1 MSFSNLLTGSP
12 LLWRIARGQHS
23 DPGGFIC
30 VGDRN
35 WKLSPV
41 LKFQNKNDKIAMVS
55 KFDWSTIISYFFL
68 WTAEHDVLTK
78 HKIKRNTEV
87 VVLSPILSLKAEQQR
102 KVINLFLLFSP
113 SSPPIFSYSIPHV
126 TRRQQYWLQRN
137 WQLRYRC
144 RRFWYLT
151 FRISIKVEAFHQNLW
166 VYSTWREGNTSYQI
180 R

>member
-41 LKFQNKNDKIAMVS
+41 LKFQNKNDKIDIVS
-55 KFDWSTIISYFFL
+55 KFKLSTIISYFFL

-102 KVINLFLLFSP
+102 KVINLFSHTTRILLPASLYQKAQMLDLTAISLSLWPENQQKPENFL
-113 SSPPIFSYSIPHV
+113 PHSFISA
-126 TRRQQYWLQRN
+126 LQ
-137 WQLRYRC
+137 
-144 RRFWYLT
+144 
-151 FRISIKVEAFHQNLW
+151 
-166 VYSTWREGNTSYQI
+166 WRKPVIY
-180 R
+180 

>member
-41 LKFQNKNDKIAMVS
+41 LIFQNKNDKIDMVS
-55 KFDWSTIISYFFL
+55 KFKLSTIISYFFL

-113 SSPPIFSYSIPHV
+113 SSPPIFSYSIPHMCNAKATILV
-126 TRRQQYWLQRN
+126 VKEIDI
-137 WQLRYRC
+137 YRH
-144 RRFWYLT
+144 RRFWDST
-151 FRISIKVEAFHQNLW
+151 FRISIKHEAFQQKPLFM
-166 VYSTWREGNTSYQI
+166 
-180 R
+180 